1 MDSRGW
7 SNFIARF
14 RAFPLTQ
21 WVEDGPFFSS
31 TPQCSS
37 CAAKH
42 YMVAHGMTSWC
53 ETPSFACF
61 ESSDT
66 WPLLFQL
73 LDSLAESPKCQGRFC
88 DKGQKCKISLNLS
101 LGSLEVF
108 ICGESSPKFQMYNAK
123 KAIGA
128 LTREKSKC
136 HNWNTRKC
144 RKSTQ
149 VRNFDLQSVRRGNWE
164 RLWGR
169 EGRFPC
175 THISTPKV
183 QNYKNIS

>member
-14 RAFPLTQ
+14 GAFPLAQ
-21 WVEDGPFFSS
+21 WVEDGSFFSS
-31 TPQCSS
+31 TPQSSS

-42 YMVAHGMTSWC
+42 YMVSHGTTSWC

-73 LDSLAESPKCQGRFC
+73 LDSPMESPKCQGRFC

-108 ICGESSPKFQMYNAK
+108 IYGESRPKFQMYNEK

-128 LTREKSKC
+128 LTRVKSKY

-149 VRNFDLQSVRRGNWE
+149 VRNFDLQLVRRGNWE
-164 RLWGR
+164 RLWWR

-183 QNYKNIS
+183 